1 VVIWLEGAP
10 MPGSRLSDSHP
21 SDSHPSDSHLKAA
34 EYFEGR
40 AKRARAPEER
50 LRFLSLVEK
59 YRKLAGGTATF
70 AEERPPAVPAEPAL
84 AAKGLRK
91 RRTLSSRRK

>member
-1 VVIWLEGAP
+1 VVFWLEVAP
-10 MPGSRLSDSHP
+10 MPDSRP
-21 SDSHPSDSHLKAA
+21 SDSHPSDSQLRAA

-70 AEERPPAVPAEPAL
+70 GEERPPTVPAEPAL
-84 AAKGLRK
+84 AAKGPRQRTTPSG
-91 RRTLSSRRK
+91 RRT

>member
-10 MPGSRLSDSHP
+10 MPGSRL